1 MDDGTEN
8 DNQADVK
15 NYGKLFV
22 DLGNTSDLLF

>member
-8 DNQADVK
+8 DNQADFK
-15 NYGKLFV
+15 YYGKLFA